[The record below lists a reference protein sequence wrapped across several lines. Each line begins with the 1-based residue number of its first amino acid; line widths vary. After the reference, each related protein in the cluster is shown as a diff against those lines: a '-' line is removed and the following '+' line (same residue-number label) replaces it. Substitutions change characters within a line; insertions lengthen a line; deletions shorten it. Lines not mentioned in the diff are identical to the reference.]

1 MESVSNI
8 LLPKWLESAKWCFS
22 CHSGLHGVT
31 ITFPHSLVALIPL
44 HILWFQPTGLCS
56 VPRHYLFSI
65 HGWPTMLLPSSGVT
79 FSSQVP
85 ISSSFQPLLSLCS
98 QREAP
103 LPPLTSTSSES
114 VSSSIPLFLK
124 EAFFLY
130 QTPVAIS
137 TSPRSGP
144 QGLGD
149 LCISHSDLL
158 SAWQLIFQKYLLD
171 GGIRRLIN
179 VMGELT

>member
-79 FSSQVP
+79 FSSQLP

-98 QREAP
+98 PAWG
-103 LPPLTSTSSES
+103 STSSTYLHFLWICIFIYTPLSERSFLS
-114 VSSSIPLFLK
+114 VSDTCSHIYLPK
-124 EAFFLY
+124 VG
-130 QTPVAIS
+130 T
-137 TSPRSGP
+137 PRSWGSVYLSQQP
-144 QGLGD
+144 AQCLATD
-149 LCISHSDLL
+149 ISE
-158 SAWQLIFQKYLLD
+158 IFVGWRNQEVD
-171 GGIRRLIN
+171 
-179 VMGELT
+179 